1 MASLDVFS
9 ARFDTLNVPMDLD
22 SAYLHFSE
30 NSKSA
35 LFEGY
40 TIQIFSGDRS
50 GANAVRA
57 NIISLGIDS
66 DARMVYREP
75 NFKIHIGSFPDA
87 SAAERAL
94 VEWRV
99 HYPRCVRLKN
109 AHSLVRIAYSG
120 RPLFLQILYTA
131 SNNIFLNIAVVQVD
145 ISSVVI
151 FSTNYEASRKLGT
164 LCHHHTITNLGTN
177 EFLKQGLFVAY

>member
-1 MASLDVFS
+1 MKHLLITVLICLTAHTSNAMGSPDVFS
-9 ARFDTLNVPMDLD
+9 TRHDTLNVPMDLD

-40 TIQIFSGDRS
+40 TIQIFSGNRS

-66 DARMVYREP
+66 EARMVYREP

-87 SAAERAL
+87 STAERAL
-94 VEWRV
+94 EEWRI
-99 HYPRCVRLKN
+99 HYPDAFVLKTLIPWYELPTQDDPVSSDTV
-109 AHSLVRIAYSG
+109 HSE
-120 RPLFLQILYTA
+120 Q
-131 SNNIFLNIAVVQVD
+131 
-145 ISSVVI
+145 
-151 FSTNYEASRKLGT
+151 
-164 LCHHHTITNLGTN
+164 
-177 EFLKQGLFVAY
+177 

>member
-1 MASLDVFS
+1 MKHLLITVLICITAHTSHAKSSQGVFTASN
-9 ARFDTLNVPMDLD
+9 DTLNVPMDLD

-30 NSKSA
+30 NSKST

-57 NIISLGIDS
+57 NIISLGIDN

-75 NFKIHIGSFPDA
+75 NFKIHIGSFPDV

-94 VEWRV
+94 SEWRV
-99 HYPRCVRLKN
+99 HYPDAFVLKTLIPWYELPTRDDPVPSDTV
-109 AHSLVRIAYSG
+109 HSE
-120 RPLFLQILYTA
+120 Q
-131 SNNIFLNIAVVQVD
+131 
-145 ISSVVI
+145 
-151 FSTNYEASRKLGT
+151 
-164 LCHHHTITNLGTN
+164 
-177 EFLKQGLFVAY
+177 

>member
-1 MASLDVFS
+1 MKHLLITVLICITAHTSHAMSSLDVFTAS
-9 ARFDTLNVPMDLD
+9 NDTLNVPMDLD
-22 SAYLHFSE
+22 SAYFHFSE

-50 GANAVRA
+50 DANAVRA
-57 NIISLGIDS
+57 NIISLGIDN

-94 VEWRV
+94 LEWRV
-99 HYPRCVRLKN
+99 HYPDAFVLKTLIPWYELPTQDDLVPSDTV
-109 AHSLVRIAYSG
+109 HSE
-120 RPLFLQILYTA
+120 Q
-131 SNNIFLNIAVVQVD
+131 
-145 ISSVVI
+145 
-151 FSTNYEASRKLGT
+151 
-164 LCHHHTITNLGTN
+164 
-177 EFLKQGLFVAY
+177 

>member
-1 MASLDVFS
+1 MKHLLITVLICITAHTSHAMSSQDVFTAS
-9 ARFDTLNVPMDLD
+9 NDTLNVPMDLD
-22 SAYLHFSE
+22 SAYHHFSE

-94 VEWRV
+94 VEWRI
-99 HYPRCVRLKN
+99 HYPDAFVLKTLIPWYELPTQDDPVPSDTV
-109 AHSLVRIAYSG
+109 HSE
-120 RPLFLQILYTA
+120 Q
-131 SNNIFLNIAVVQVD
+131 
-145 ISSVVI
+145 
-151 FSTNYEASRKLGT
+151 
-164 LCHHHTITNLGTN
+164 
-177 EFLKQGLFVAY
+177 

>member
-1 MASLDVFS
+1 MKHLLITVLICLTAHTSNAMGSPDVFS
-9 ARFDTLNVPMDLD
+9 TRQDTLNVLMDLD

-40 TIQIFSGDRS
+40 TIQIFSGNRS

-66 DARMVYREP
+66 EARMVYREP

-94 VEWRV
+94 LEWRI
-99 HYPRCVRLKN
+99 HYPYHFGCGQIDQLKP
-109 AHSLVRIAYSG
+109 LDLLMSG
-120 RPLFLQILYTA
+120 FL
-131 SNNIFLNIAVVQVD
+131 
-145 ISSVVI
+145 
-151 FSTNYEASRKLGT
+151 
-164 LCHHHTITNLGTN
+164 
-177 EFLKQGLFVAY
+177 